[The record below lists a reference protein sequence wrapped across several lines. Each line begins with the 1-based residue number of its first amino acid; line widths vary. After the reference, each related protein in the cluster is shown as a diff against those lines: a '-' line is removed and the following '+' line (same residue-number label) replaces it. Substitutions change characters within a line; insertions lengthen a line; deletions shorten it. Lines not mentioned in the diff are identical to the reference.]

1 MTKADS
7 RWVCSYAGDGT
18 HTYIVETSYINNDS
32 LYAEVHWKASSITV
46 YCKGIRSS
54 L

>member
-7 RWVCSYAGDGT
+7 KWVCSYAGAGT

-32 LYAEVHWKASSITV
+32 LHAEVLWKASTITV
-46 YCKGIRSS
+46 YCKEIRSS